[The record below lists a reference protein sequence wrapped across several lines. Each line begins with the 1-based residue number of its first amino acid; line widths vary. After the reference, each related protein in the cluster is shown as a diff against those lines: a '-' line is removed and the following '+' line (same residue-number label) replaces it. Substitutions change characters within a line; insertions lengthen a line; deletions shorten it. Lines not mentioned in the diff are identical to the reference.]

1 VIGKDKRGPSPGA
14 GAGSDGRERGSSV
27 GLIGAGGMS
36 RTGSS
41 EGAGDKVSLEKRV
54 VHLLALNP
62 LSFADI
68 HAKVKGSKEQLLEA
82 LESVCHRTS
91 SVLLRP

>member
-1 VIGKDKRGPSPGA
+1 
-14 GAGSDGRERGSSV
+14 
-27 GLIGAGGMS
+27 
-36 RTGSS
+36 
-41 EGAGDKVSLEKRV
+41 